1 MTDLLTYLDTAFE
14 GDFSPATLDEEE
26 HPVDAA
32 FEGNFLPGEYTD
44 TTRFFYQ
51 LLAIGVREQADTL
64 MITPTQLVL
73 SRKGIA
79 LREME
84 LGLHGQ
90 RHGAQPPAEYKGPW
104 MIRSYRES
112 LQLVLKRDRRVRAH
126 LRTVEDTPD
135 TIVYRLIE
143 D

>member
-1 MTDLLTYLDTAFE
+1 MTDLLTYLDTAIAGNVLPE
-14 GDFSPATLDEEE
+14 TPEV

-32 FEGNFLPGEYTD
+32 FEGYFLPGEYTD

-64 MITPTQLVL
+64 TITPTQLVL
-73 SRKGIA
+73 SRNGIA

-84 LGLHGQ
+84 LGLYGQ
-90 RHGAQPPAEYKGPW
+90 RHGAQPPAGYKGPW

-112 LQLVLKRDRRVRAH
+112 LQVLLKRDRQVRAH
-126 LRTVEDTPD
+126 LRIVEETPETV
-135 TIVYRLIE
+135 VYRLIK

>member
-1 MTDLLTYLDTAFE
+1 MTDLLTYLDTAIE
-14 GDFSPATLDEEE
+14 GNVLPETPEGEV

-32 FEGNFLPGEYTD
+32 FESYFLPGEYTD

-51 LLAIGVREQADTL
+51 LLAMAVREQADTL
-64 MITPTQLVL
+64 VLTPTQLVL
-73 SRKGIA
+73 SRNGIA
-79 LREME
+79 LREMT

-90 RHGAQPPAEYKGPW
+90 RHGAQPPAGYKGPW

-112 LQLVLKRDRRVRAH
+112 LQLLLKRDRQVRAH
-126 LRTVEDTPD
+126 LRIVKDTPD
-135 TIVYRLIE
+135 TVAYRLIE